1 MEPLAQRGF
10 TRPPISPKQNILAI
24 AKDEFRAKLK
34 EVLYLV
40 QLMPER
46 GSSRRR
52 RAEDVGCTRILSA

>member
-10 TRPPISPKQNILAI
+10 TRPPISPNQNILAI

-46 GSSRRR
+46 GSSRR
-52 RAEDVGCTRILSA
+52 